1 MQNRSV
7 QERACGQLTRRKRAR
22 APLAG
27 AAIACTALAAL
38 PGCSLGPRYHRPDIP
53 PPSSWVT
60 ASDASVPEWPGNE
73 WWRGFQSEQLNAYIA
88 QAEQA
93 NDDLRAAIARVHQAD
108 AQRRIAGAPLLPT
121 LELQTSATRAR
132 APAISI
138 GNSPVQR
145 FATGNDFNPLLSAS
159 YEIDFWGK
167 NRAALQ
173 SATASDRASRYDRV
187 TVELGVLAGVAGT
200 YFQTLELRD
209 RLAIADANLENA
221 SKVLHGLKLEEHAGL
236 ATALDVAQ
244 QETVVATVNAS
255 IPPLRQQ
262 LRQSLDALAILLGS
276 TPEAVDV
283 AHGSLDELGQPLVR
297 PGLPSELL
305 TRRPDVANAEQQLI
319 AANANIAAARAAF
332 FPSISLTATGGY
344 ESSALAGLLSP
355 ANHVWSLGAGLT
367 QPIFQGGALLGQY
380 QLAKG
385 HYEELLADYHK
396 AVISALSNVE
406 DSLIALQQTTD
417 LVGRQQ
423 QATLTAQRAYEFAQR
438 QMRAGT
444 INILTLLNTETA
456 LFSARDALAQAKYAH
471 LQAMVQLYQALGGG
485 WQQQD
490 EHL

>member
-1 MQNRSV
+1 MQKWSV
-7 QERACGQLTRRKRAR
+7 QERTRRRATRRERAR

-27 AAIACTALAAL
+27 LGVACAALAAL

-60 ASDASVPEWPGNE
+60 ASDASLPEWPSNE
-73 WWRGFQSEQLNAYIA
+73 WWHGFQSEQLNAFIA
-88 QAEQA
+88 QAERA

-132 APAISI
+132 APVASI

-200 YFQTLELRD
+200 YFQALELRD

-244 QETVVATVNAS
+244 QETVVATVNAA
-255 IPPLRQQ
+255 IPPLREQ
-262 LRQSLDALAILLGS
+262 LRQSLDALALLVGS

-283 AHGSLDELGQPLVR
+283 TSGEIGRAHV
-297 PGLPSELL
+297 
-305 TRRPDVANAEQQLI
+305 
-319 AANANIAAARAAF
+319 
-332 FPSISLTATGGY
+332 
-344 ESSALAGLLSP
+344 
-355 ANHVWSLGAGLT
+355 
-367 QPIFQGGALLGQY
+367 
-380 QLAKG
+380 
-385 HYEELLADYHK
+385 
-396 AVISALSNVE
+396 
-406 DSLIALQQTTD
+406 
-417 LVGRQQ
+417 
-423 QATLTAQRAYEFAQR
+423 
-438 QMRAGT
+438 
-444 INILTLLNTETA
+444 
-456 LFSARDALAQAKYAH
+456 
-471 LQAMVQLYQALGGG
+471 
-485 WQQQD
+485 
-490 EHL
+490 